1 MTNIPNNR
9 NLDSKVNWI
18 FSGKWKSYFL
28 LRVAHYAHQICK
40 TCFDEMQSLS
50 WKIRIYFIQGKAKH
64 FRFCLT
70 LCQPTCTNNSH
81 FQVEGFYLDH
91 NNITSLDLGL
101 IATAFPNLVTI
112 RLSNNKVKTLAN
124 SQATGHQ
131 LKELSL
137 EELDLSFNNLQVIQV
152 ATFTGLTNLKS
163 LNLSNNQIH
172 TFIQVCKW

>member
-1 MTNIPNNR
+1 MKC
-9 NLDSKVNWI
+9 KVYREK
-18 FSGKWKSYFL
+18 SGYILFKEK
-28 LRVAHYAHQICK
+28 Q
-40 TCFDEMQSLS
+40 
-50 WKIRIYFIQGKAKH
+50 KH
-64 FRFCLT
+64 FHSRLT
-70 LCQPTCTNNSH
+70 ICHPNMHAHTNKSH

-172 TFIQVCKW
+172 TFIQVCK